1 MTGAMGC
8 AAPGGV
14 GLFSPAHRERS
25 FLQRAGP
32 EVRAAGF
39 SEPVD
44 ERSGRPRSPRYQT
57 CCVGRSAERGSTSL
71 LGTRPRASLF
81 RIGSALG

>member
-39 SEPVD
+39 SEPVESD
-44 ERSGRPRSPRYQT
+44 LVVPAALISDVS
-57 CCVGRSAERGSTSL
+57 C
-71 LGTRPRASLF
+71 RAIH
-81 RIGSALG
+81 RKGKH